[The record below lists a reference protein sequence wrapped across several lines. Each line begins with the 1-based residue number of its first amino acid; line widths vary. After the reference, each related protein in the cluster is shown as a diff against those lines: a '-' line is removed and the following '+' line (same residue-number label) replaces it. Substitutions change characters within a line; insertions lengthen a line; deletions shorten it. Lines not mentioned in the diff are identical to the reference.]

1 MEEERF
7 VKQVVVFRK
16 DLLKGQN
23 SIRKGKFAA
32 QVSHASVGSL
42 LKLASNR
49 ELENGNTEIKFDVE
63 NGSVLD
69 RWLNG
74 IFTKI
79 CLSVDSDEELVDLY
93 NALKERAPQIPCVLI
108 TDCGKTEFHGIPTNT
123 CVGIGPWWS
132 DEIDNFTHDLKLL

>member
-1 MEEERF
+1 M
-7 VKQVVVFRK
+7 
-16 DLLKGQN
+16 
-23 SIRKGKFAA
+23 
-32 QVSHASVGSL
+32 SHASVGSL

-49 ELENGNTEIKFDVE
+49 ELEKGNTEIKFAVE
-63 NGSVLD
+63 HGSVLD